1 MMRFRTSY
9 ASGKV
14 NQYYIGLNQLLIYVW
29 ENYKEPSGDELWK
42 GLEIG
47 AFMGESTHMFLS
59 SGLFR
64 GGFTVIDPW
73 TGPMSDYGGDYLTWG
88 EVKDEFESNISF
100 FANKDWSP
108 IHIMRAFSENVY
120 NGIEDDS
127 LDFIYIDGDHT
138 YRGVKED
145 IKNYLP
151 KLKKGGLI
159 AGHDYEET
167 HFPEVTKA
175 VNELL
180 GEPDKV
186 FMDTSWIKEIK

>member
-1 MMRFRTSY
+1 MMRFRTDY

-29 ENYKEPSGDELWK
+29 ENYKQPSGDELWK

-73 TGPMSDYGGDYLTWG
+73 TGPITDYGGDNFTWG
-88 EVKDEFESNISF
+88 EVKSEFERNMSV
-100 FANKDWSP
+100 FAGKNWQP
-108 IHIMRAFSENVY
+108 IKIMRAFSENVY
-120 NGIEDDS
+120 NAIEDES

-167 HFPEVTKA
+167 NFPEVTKA